1 MNPRIRAWLC
11 SLWLVALIAPGLA
24 MAQSCTQRGR
34 VTTEAPV
41 YQTLPRYVT
50 GVGWQGNRSDT
61 LGKDVSIMVCV
72 HHRSVDFGLG
82 SRDWSQV
89 AYRPNPKAAW
99 RFGWIM
105 REQWQ
110 EAQASGAAKGPVAW
124 HDQGDV
130 TLMPAMYVS
139 PSPANSATEA
149 APEAAPDP
157 NAPTAPAAPQ
167 DDPSAAVSSAAVPS
181 VPIAPTVPGAAA
193 DTPPVAAPLGDQ
205 ALLYGPLF
213 IAMILGMLAKAIFDA
228 LDEHRPS
235 WRDHLRHG
243 AMAIVVS
250 PMVFLGFIT
259 AGQFSGNSQT
269 FLVLALFAFQNG
281 FFWQTVLTR
290 NGPVKDK
297 APETHATASAPS
309 KP

>member
-1 MNPRIRAWLC
+1 MNPRIRAGLC
-11 SLWLVALIAPGLA
+11 SFLLAALLAPGLA
-24 MAQSCTQRGR
+24 LSQSCTQRGR

-50 GVGWQGNRSDT
+50 GIGWQGNRNDT
-61 LGKDVSIMVCV
+61 LGKDVIVMVCV
-72 HHRSVDFGLG
+72 SRDVDFGLG
-82 SRDWSQV
+82 SRTWSQV
-89 AYRPNPKAAW
+89 AYRPNPKSPW

-110 EAQASGAAKGPVAW
+110 EAQSSGAAKGPVAW
-124 HDQGDV
+124 RGQGDAN
-130 TLMPAMYVS
+130 LMPAMYVS
-139 PSPANSATEA
+139 PSPANAATEA
-149 APEAAPDP
+149 PPQAPPDP
-157 NAPTAPAAPQ
+157 NDDMVAAAAAASPTVPSAPT
-167 DDPSAAVSSAAVPS
+167 
-181 VPIAPTVPGAAA
+181 APTVPGSAA
-193 DTPPVAAPLGDQ
+193 DTTPVSAPLGDQ

-213 IAMILGMLAKAIFDA
+213 IAMVLGMLAKAIFDA

-235 WRDHLRHG
+235 WREHLKQG

-290 NGPVKDK
+290 NGPAKDK
-297 APETHATASAPS
+297 AAAPAPT
-309 KP
+309 KA